1 MSHFSVNRSTTLQN
15 KEKMTEKAD
24 PRRFQSIDSV
34 QLNPPIL
41 SDIRAVLENGLKQ
54 NYQFVTVSFGHGKS
68 RMVFSIFRWFFEKFA
83 FMPEG

>member
-1 MSHFSVNRSTTLQN
+1 MRHFSVNRLITLQN

-54 NYQFVTVSFGHGKS
+54 NYQFVTVRTS
-68 RMVFSIFRWFFEKFA
+68 FFEKKINLK
-83 FMPEG
+83 